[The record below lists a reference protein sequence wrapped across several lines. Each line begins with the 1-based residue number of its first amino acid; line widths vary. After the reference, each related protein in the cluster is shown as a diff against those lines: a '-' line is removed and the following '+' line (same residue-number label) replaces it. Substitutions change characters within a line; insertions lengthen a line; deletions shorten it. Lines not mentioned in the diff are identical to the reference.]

1 MNRKEI
7 HQRALLAA
15 AKATFSAAAL
25 GCGGPHEPA
34 GPSARAH
41 SVVTVPP
48 EQRSPGARPP
58 SPLAATTPQG
68 SSCLGSSPG
77 PYSKAQVDCCAL
89 VVKNQLPPYTSQLP
103 TLSAEQSQ
111 CCQLVVS
118 ASDAHLMGRGPDL
131 GVSRSEA
138 YRCCSFPGPMPDG
151 PTCSPW
157 GPPMPPP
164 MDLAL
169 LDELMS

>member
-7 HQRALLAA
+7 HQRALLVA

-34 GPSARAH
+34 GPPPARAY
-41 SVVTVPP
+41 SVATVPP
-48 EQRSPGARPP
+48 EHSGPGIRPRLQPLPSASGARQ
-58 SPLAATTPQG
+58 AQG
-68 SSCLGSSPG
+68 SSCLGSSPE

-89 VVKNQLPPYTSQLP
+89 VVKNQLPPYAYPLP
-103 TLSAEQSQ
+103 ALSAEQSQ

-118 ASDAHLMGRGPDL
+118 ASDAHLTGRAPDL

-138 YRCCSFPGPMPDG
+138 YRCCLFPGPMPEG

-157 GPPMPPP
+157 GPPCRPRWT
-164 MDLAL
+164 
-169 LDELMS
+169 